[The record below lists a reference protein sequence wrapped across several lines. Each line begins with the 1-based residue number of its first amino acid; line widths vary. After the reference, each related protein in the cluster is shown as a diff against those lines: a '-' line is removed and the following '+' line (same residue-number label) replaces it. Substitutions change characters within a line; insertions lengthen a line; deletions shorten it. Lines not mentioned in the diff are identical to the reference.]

1 MKQLLLFVLL
11 FSFIIS
17 AQDAGKVTD
26 VSPDGKTI
34 HTYIRS
40 SQIPQVFRIPQAPF
54 GTTPAWTAGL
64 ERQIGGLAFGDY
76 DLDGDLD
83 LAAGCYFSN
92 SYPPIP
98 EYNNMIFRNDNGLL
112 TVNPA
117 WFSADSRSTTDIKW
131 ADINNDGKPDLF
143 SGNGDGGYA
152 PSTIYLNDGTGVP
165 TSPSFTF
172 TGQAWTVGTAFG
184 DINGDGLLDLAVGN
198 QGNTS
203 DPYKPIFYYI
213 NQGTGF
219 TSTPTYTSNDGM
231 ITNSVAFADLD
242 NSDLTRVQENFTIPV
257 SGKGALHLSKTP
269 VVKIHSVT
277 VNGSPAGN
285 FCWDPVGAFV
295 SIGSSTPAGA
305 AVVVDYT
312 HVKKGDLGAA
322 KWVNFASC
330 VYLNYM
336 GGMSGTPAWTVNN
349 TISQKGCG
357 WLDYDLDGF
366 ADFVIGGNGNQH
378 VLYKN
383 TNGTLGASPIWTSA
397 ITSNP
402 GTQELVVN
410 DVNNDGYPDFSTVSF
425 SPPRVEI
432 YLNNAGTFAQLPDWT
447 YIGASS
453 LNSISYGDVNG
464 DGMLDLAVGTA
475 RTPVVVFLNQLTP
488 VPVELSSFTADV
500 NNGAVT
506 LSWTTATETNNREF
520 AIERKQERDNYWSV
534 IGSVPG
540 AGTSTLSVTYSFTD
554 ENTLGITGKVHYRLR
569 QTDFDGTAHTLQP
582 LTVEIDNPASFE
594 VVGAYPNPVTAGSSA
609 SVRFTLPVEGKV
621 VIEVYDATGELVL
634 TKDHGVMAAGTH
646 EVAAALPNSPTGVYF
661 YSLEFGSSAG
671 GLTRHTGKFMVTK

>member
-1 MKQLLLFVLL
+1 MKRSLLFVFI
-11 FSFIIS
+11 FSFILS
-17 AQDAGKVTD
+17 AQDALQVTD
-26 VSPDGKTI
+26 VSADGKLT
-34 HTYIRS
+34 HTYNGF
-40 SQIPQVFRIPQAPF
+40 SQIPRVLRTPQAPF
-54 GTTPAWTAGL
+54 GTSPAWTAGL

-98 EYNNMIFRNDNGLL
+98 EYNNMIFRNDNGVL

-131 ADINNDGKPDLF
+131 ADVNNDGKPDLF
-143 SGNGDGGYA
+143 SGNGDGSYA

-172 TGQAWTVGTAFG
+172 TGQAWTVGTAFS

-213 NQGTGF
+213 NHGTGF

-242 NSDLTRVQENFTIPV
+242 NSDLTRVQESLTIPT

-277 VNGSPAGN
+277 VNGSPTGN
-285 FCWDPVGAFV
+285 FCWDPVGAFI

-305 AVVVDYT
+305 TVVVDYT
-312 HVKKGDLGAA
+312 HVKKGDIGAA
-322 KWVNFASC
+322 KWVNFASG

-366 ADFVIGGNGNQH
+366 TDFVIGGNGNQH

-432 YLNNAGTFAQLPDWT
+432 YLNNAGTFPQLPDWT

-453 LNSISYGDVNG
+453 LNSIAYGDVNG

-475 RTPVVVFLNQLTP
+475 RTPIVVFLNQLTP

-500 NNGAVT
+500 YGGTVL

-520 AIERKQERDNYWSV
+520 SIERKQENDIDWSLT
-534 IGSVPG
+534 GSVPG
-540 AGTSTLSVTYSFTD
+540 AGTSTSPVTYSFTD
-554 ENTLGITGKVHYRLR
+554 KNTLGITGKVQYRLR

-582 LTVEIDNPASFE
+582 IAVEIDNPASFE
-594 VVGAYPNPVTAGSSA
+594 VVGAYPNPVTIGSSA
-609 SVRFTLPVEGKV
+609 SIRFTLPVEGKV
-621 VIEVYDATGELVL
+621 VLEVYDATGELVFM
-634 TKDHGVMAAGTH
+634 KDHGVLPAGTH
-646 EVAAALPNSPTGVYF
+646 EINTAFPDAPTGVYF
-661 YSLEFGSSAG
+661 YSLRFGTSAG
-671 GLTRHTGKFMVTK
+671 GLARHSGKFIVTK